1 MLALE
6 KVDREQLNKLDKE
19 TLIELLLS
27 ALARIDG
34 GKGSSQSS
42 GNHPTATRPVKQ
54 EQQ

>member
-27 ALARIDG
+27 ALARIDELERVVA
-34 GKGSSQSS
+34 SQA
-42 GNHPTATRPVKQ
+42 ATI
-54 EQQ
+54 QQLQDQLT